1 MNENVGR
8 RIITMLESEDRLI
21 TLLLDQLLSF
31 SSLRLKLS
39 LRQSTYGQMGF
50 MQNYRGKDA
59 GR

>member
-1 MNENVGR
+1 
-8 RIITMLESEDRLI
+8 MLESEDRLI